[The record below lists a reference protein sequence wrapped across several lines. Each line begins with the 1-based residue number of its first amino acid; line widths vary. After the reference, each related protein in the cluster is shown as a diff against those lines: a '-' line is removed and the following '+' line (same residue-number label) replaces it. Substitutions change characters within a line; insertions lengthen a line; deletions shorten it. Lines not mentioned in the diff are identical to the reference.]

1 MFSQPNG
8 GYQSVSGYP
17 TADEEKAATGAMGGK
32 REYLS
37 EGESGGSGE
46 PLETVTALFVF
57 GGVQA
62 SGFVHSD
69 CFIIVPP

>member
-1 MFSQPNG
+1 MRGYYLTAG
-8 GYQSVSGYP
+8 GEV
-17 TADEEKAATGAMGGK
+17 AAPGAMGGK

-37 EGESGGSGE
+37 EDESASGGG

-57 GGVQA
+57 GGVEA
-62 SGFVHSD
+62 SGYVYSD